1 MSENYGCYIHI
12 PFCLRKCPYCDF
24 YSISDLSLY
33 PGFVRALLTEIKLR
47 QADCCIDT
55 IYFGGGTPSLADP
68 GDLEKILFSIHENFN
83 VAESCDITLE
93 VNPGALP
100 RDFLR
105 SVRSLGVNRLNI
117 GVQSFNDDKLRFLN
131 RIHSAGDAGQAI
143 LTARASGFDNIGID
157 IIYGVPGEEKAL
169 VAADL
174 NTGLR
179 FFPEHLSC
187 YMLTFEPGTPFYRR
201 MTQGR
206 IHPLDE
212 ASSAA
217 LFKFTSRHLEN
228 KGYLHYEISNF
239 AHNRNLRSRHNRK
252 YWRMAPYIGLG
263 PSAHSFDKGVRSW
276 NFRDVIQYTAAL
288 EKGRLPVMERE
299 SISREQKLV
308 EMIMLGLRT
317 SHGVDIKKFEALSG
331 QTFSC
336 VFDSLLKLL
345 MTRGLGGIKKDC
357 FALTLEGMLLLDSIV
372 AQFADKIL

>member
-100 RDFLR
+100 REFLR

-131 RIHSAGDAGQAI
+131 RIHSAGDAEQAI

-217 LFKFTSRHLEN
+217 LFKFTSRHLEK

-252 YWRMAPYIGLG
+252 YWHMAPYIGLG

-317 SHGVDIKKFEALSG
+317 SNGVDIKKFEALSG
-331 QTFSC
+331 QKFSC
-336 VFDSLLKLL
+336 VFDSLLKPL
-345 MTRGLGGIKKDC
+345 MTRGLGGIKNDR
-357 FALTLEGMLLLDSIV
+357 FSLTLEGMLLLDSIV
-372 AQFADKIL
+372 SQFADKIL

>member
-33 PGFVRALLTEIKLR
+33 PGFVRALLTEIELR

-100 RDFLR
+100 REFLR

-131 RIHSAGDAGQAI
+131 RIHSAGDAEQAI

-212 ASSAA
+212 ASSAV
-217 LFKFTSRHLEN
+217 LFKFTSRHLEK

-252 YWRMAPYIGLG
+252 YWHMAPYIGLG

-317 SHGVDIKKFEALSG
+317 SNGVDIKKFEALSG
-331 QTFSC
+331 QKFSC
-336 VFDSLLKLL
+336 VFDSLLKPL
-345 MTRGLGGIKKDC
+345 MTRGLGGIKNDR
-357 FALTLEGMLLLDSIV
+357 FSLTLEGMLLLDSIV
-372 AQFADKIL
+372 SQFADKIL